1 MSVEER
7 LEQTRQ
13 ALAEMW
19 SDEAATAERLQRLL
33 AHTASEPDAHAA
45 TPTVAAQQAAA
56 MAVDRETEEDELA
69 LCPTCTTRAT
79 ARAGR
84 PHPIALADIRIA
96 RPAADSD
103 SARMMDLV
111 ERAQAGE
118 ADAFGRL
125 YDQYSDTVY
134 RYIYYRVGGK
144 ATAEDLTSETF
155 LRALRRIG
163 TFTWQGRDFGAW
175 LVTIARNLVADHFK
189 SSRFRLEVTIGE
201 MLDAGEAERSPED
214 LVVESLSNAALL
226 EAVRRLNPQ
235 QQECVTLRFL
245 QGLSVAETARVMGKN
260 EDAIKTLQYRA
271 VRALARLLPDDAH

>member
-1 MSVEER
+1 VYPHVGVDASG
-7 LEQTRQ
+7 
-13 ALAEMW
+13 LATLRDSIATLKETLRGCVPP
-19 SDEAATAERLQRLL
+19 AFGVPAFATA
-33 AHTASEPDAHAA
+33 
-45 TPTVAAQQAAA
+45 TPVGA
-56 MAVDRETEEDELA
+56 
-69 LCPTCTTRAT
+69 CY
-79 ARAGR
+79 
-84 PHPIALADIRIA
+84 ALADGGTTVGRRSRTA
-96 RPAADSD
+96 ASATAPAARRPAADSD

-118 ADAFGRL
+118 AEAFGCL

-189 SSRFRLEVTIGE
+189 SSRFRLEVTTGE
-201 MLDAGEAERSPED
+201 MLDANEVERSPED
-214 LVVESLSNAALL
+214 SVLESLSNAALL
-226 EAVRRLNPQ
+226 DAVRRLNPQ

-260 EDAIKTLQYRA
+260 EGAIKTLQYRA
-271 VRALARLLPDDAH
+271 VRTLARLLPEDAR